1 MIRLLDFYVIRQF
14 LLTLIFSLIA
24 LCLIFLIVNLIESL
38 DDFLDQN
45 TSFIVIVKYYLY
57 YFPEILKFLTPVA
70 ILVASLFSVG
80 RLSTLNEITAMKTGG
95 MSLFRFLAPFIII
108 CLGISIFQLYFNGW
122 IVPEATKQKLAIES
136 KYLNK
141 SSNKTPLYDFY
152 YRDNP
157 LRNVNIQYYDAS
169 AKEGSNIYIE
179 DFSSLTQPRM
189 TQRTE
194 AKKLVWDSTNNKW
207 QLISGFVRIIN
218 QSDPIKYNDKSN
230 SNTTNVE
237 IQKFDTLSIDLSL
250 THNEIVKLRKSVDEM
265 NYDELKEYILLLQK
279 GGKDVRFQLI
289 KYYSDYAFAFADF
302 IVILFAVPFASIR
315 KRGGLAIQLTA
326 AMLVSFFYM
335 VFTQVGQTIGYVA
348 NLNPEFAGWLPNII
362 FLIAGIFIILRTRT

>member
-38 DDFLDQN
+38 DDFLDQSA
-45 TSFIVIVKYYLY
+45 SFIVIVKYYLY

-80 RLSTLNEITAMKTGG
+80 KLSTMNEITAMKSGG

-122 IVPEATKQKLAIES
+122 IVPAANQQKIAIES

-141 SSNKTPLYDFY
+141 SSNKAPLYDFF

-157 LRNVNIQYYDAS
+157 FRNVNIQYYDAI
-169 AKEGSNIYIE
+169 AHEGNNIYIE
-179 DFSSLTQPRM
+179 DFSSLIQPRM
-189 TQRTE
+189 IRRTE
-194 AKKLVWDSTNNKW
+194 AKRIIWDSTNNKW
-207 QLISGFVRIIN
+207 QLKSGFVRIFNNYDSSNNKDNIN
-218 QSDPIKYNDKSN
+218 LFTSKIELK
-230 SNTTNVE
+230 
-237 IQKFDTLSIDLSL
+237 KFDTMTIDLNL
-250 THNEIVKLRKSVDEM
+250 THNEIVKLRRSVDEM
-265 NYDELKEYILLLQK
+265 NYDELKEYILLIQK

-335 VFTQVGQTIGYVA
+335 VFTQVGQTVGYVT
-348 NLNPEFAGWLPNII
+348 NLNPELTGWMPNII
-362 FLIAGIFIILRTRT
+362 FLIAGVFIIFKTRT

>member
-1 MIRLLDFYVIRQF
+1 MMIRMLDFYVIRQF

-24 LCLIFLIVNLIESL
+24 LCLIFLVVNLIESL

-45 TSFIVIVKYYLY
+45 ASINIIVKYYLY

-80 RLSTLNEITAMKTGG
+80 RLSTMNEITAMKTGG

-108 CLGISIFQLYFNGW
+108 CFGISILQLYFNGW
-122 IVPEATKQKLAIES
+122 IVPEANQKKLAIEA

-179 DFSSLTQPRM
+179 DFTSLSQPRM
-189 TQRTE
+189 KQRTE
-194 AKKLVWDSTNNKW
+194 AKKLIWDSTNNKW
-207 QLISGFVRIIN
+207 RLINGFVRVFNISDSLDLKIN
-218 QSDPIKYNDKSN
+218 SRTSKA
-230 SNTTNVE
+230 E
-237 IQKFDTLSIDLSL
+237 IRKFDTLSIDLSL
-250 THNEIVKLRKSVDEM
+250 THNEIVKLRKSIDEM

-326 AMLVSFFYM
+326 AMIVSFFYM
-335 VFTQVGQTIGYVA
+335 LFTQVGQTVGYST
-348 NLNPEFAGWLPNII
+348 NLNPELAGWMPNII
-362 FLIAGIFIILRTRT
+362 FLIAGIFIIFKTRT

>member
-14 LLTLIFSLIA
+14 LLTLLFSLIA
-24 LCLIFLIVNLIESL
+24 LCLIFLVVNLIESL
-38 DDFLDQN
+38 DDFLDQSA
-45 TSFIVIVKYYLY
+45 SFTVIAKYYLY

-108 CLGISIFQLYFNGW
+108 CFGISVFQLYFNGW
-122 IVPEATKQKLAIES
+122 IVPAANQQKLAIEA

-179 DFSSLTQPRM
+179 DFTSLSQPRM
-189 TQRTE
+189 KQRTE
-194 AKKLVWDSTNNKW
+194 AKKLIWDSTNNKW
-207 QLISGFVRIIN
+207 QLINGFVRVFN
-218 QSDPIKYNDKSN
+218 NTDSSEQKIKLNPRASKA
-230 SNTTNVE
+230 E
-237 IQKFDTLSIDLSL
+237 IQKFDTLAIDLSL

-326 AMLVSFFYM
+326 AMIVSFFYM
-335 VFTQVGQTIGYVA
+335 LFTQVGQTVGYA
-348 NLNPEFAGWLPNII
+348 TNLNPELAGWMPNII
-362 FLIAGIFIILRTRT
+362 FLIAGIFIIFRTRT

>member
-14 LLTLIFSLIA
+14 LKTLLFSLIA

-45 TSFIVIVKYYLY
+45 ASFEVIYKYYLY

-70 ILVASLFSVG
+70 ILVSSLFSVG

-95 MSLFRFLAPFIII
+95 MSLLRFMLPFIII
-108 CLGISIFQLYFNGW
+108 CFGISFFQLYFNGW
-122 IVPEATKQKLAIES
+122 IVPLANQQKIAIES

-141 SSNKTPLYDFY
+141 TADRTPLYDFY

-169 AKEGSNIYIE
+169 AREGNNIYIE
-179 DFSSLTQPRM
+179 DFSSLKHPRIK
-189 TQRTE
+189 QRIE
-194 AKKLVWDSTNNKW
+194 SKKLVWDSTEKKW
-207 QLISGFVRIIN
+207 LLINGFIRKFKIDEIEKLNGNVSKAEII
-218 QSDPIKYNDKSN
+218 
-230 SNTTNVE
+230 
-237 IQKFDTLSIDLSL
+237 KFDTLSIDLSL
-250 THNEIVKLRKSVDEM
+250 THNEIVKLRRSVDEM
-265 NYDELKEYILLLQK
+265 NYDELREYINLLQK
-279 GGKDVRFQLI
+279 GGKDVRFQMI

-315 KRGGLAIQLTA
+315 KRGGIAIQLTA
-326 AMLVSFFYM
+326 AMIVSFFYM
-335 VFTQVGQTIGYVA
+335 AFTQVGQTIGYVT
-348 NLNPEFAGWLPNII
+348 NLNPELAGWMPNII
-362 FLIAGIFIILRTRT
+362 FLIAGIFIIFRTRT

>member
-14 LLTLIFSLIA
+14 LLTLLFSLIA

-45 TSFIVIVKYYLY
+45 TSFIVIIKYYLY

-80 RLSTLNEITAMKTGG
+80 RLSTMNEITAMKTGG
-95 MSLFRFLAPFIII
+95 MSLLRFLMPFIII
-108 CLGISIFQLYFNGW
+108 CFGISIFQLYFNGW
-122 IVPEATKQKLAIES
+122 IVPVANQQKLAIES

-141 SSNKTPLYDFY
+141 SSNKAPLYDFY

-169 AKEGSNIYIE
+169 AREGSNIYIE
-179 DFSSLTQPRM
+179 DFSSLAKPRM

-194 AKKLVWDSTNNKW
+194 AKKLIWDSTSNQW

-218 QSDPIKYNDKSN
+218 QSDTSIKNDKSQPN
-230 SNTTNVE
+230 SAKVE
-237 IQKFDTLSIDLSL
+237 IKKFDTLSIDLSL
-250 THNEIVKLRKSVDEM
+250 THNEIVKLRKSVEEM

-335 VFTQVGQTIGYVA
+335 VFTQVGQTVGYVT

-362 FLIAGIFIILRTRT
+362 FLIAGIFIIFRTRT

>member
-1 MIRLLDFYVIRQF
+1 MLKLLDFYVIRQF
-14 LLTLIFSLIA
+14 LSTLIFSLIA

-45 TSFIVIVKYYLY
+45 ASIVVIIKYYLF

-70 ILVASLFSVG
+70 ILVAALFSVG
-80 RLSTLNEITAMKTGG
+80 RLSSMNEITAMKTGG
-95 MSLFRFLAPFIII
+95 LSLYRFLFPFIVI
-108 CLGISIFQLYFNGW
+108 CFGISIFQLYFNGW
-122 IVPEATKQKLAIES
+122 IVPKANEQKLAIES

-152 YRDNP
+152 YRDTP

-179 DFSSLTQPRM
+179 DFTSLTKPRM
-189 TQRTE
+189 KQRTE
-194 AKKLVWDSTNNKW
+194 AKKLIWDSTNNKW
-207 QLISGFVRIIN
+207 QLVSGFVRIFNLNDSSENN
-218 QSDPIKYNDKSN
+218 QKLNSKISIAQIKN
-230 SNTTNVE
+230 
-237 IQKFDTLSIDLSL
+237 FDTLSIDLSL
-250 THNEIVKLRKSVDEM
+250 THSEIVKLRRSVEEM
-265 NYDELKEYILLLQK
+265 NYDELKEYIDLLQK

-302 IVILFAVPFASIR
+302 IIILFAVPFASIR

-335 VFTQVGQTIGYVA
+335 LFTQLGQTIGYVA
-348 NLNPEFAGWLPNII
+348 NINPELAGWLPNII
-362 FLIAGIFIILRTRT
+362 FLIGGIFIIFRTRT